1 MVQLPTNY
9 FGFDWNNIKEW
20 ENNLMKKIIV
30 STKYFKQLTD
40 KYGAILQVDP
50 FELPNS
56 DYLFESHD

>member
-1 MVQLPTNY
+1 
-9 FGFDWNNIKEW
+9 
-20 ENNLMKKIIV
+20 MKKIIV